1 MNANELIQRY
11 ADGERDFSGAN
22 LSEANL
28 YEANL
33 SEADLSGADLGRA
46 DLSGAN
52 LSHNK
57 YLLTAILSD
66 YPMTLSNGASV
77 LVHAGCRCFSI
88 ADARAHWAEEQQ
100 DTWTHTTPEYGERQR
115 SMLEFLVLQARGL
128 GWEAE

>member
-11 ADGERDFSGAN
+11 SGGERDFSGAN
-22 LSEANL
+22 LRG
-28 YEANL
+28 
-33 SEADLSGADLGRA
+33 ADLSGAD
-46 DLSGAN
+46 

-77 LVHAGCRCFSI
+77 LVHAGCRCFSV
-88 ADARAHWAEEQQ
+88 ADARAHWAVEELH
-100 DTWTHTTPEYGERQR
+100 TWTHTTPEYGERQR